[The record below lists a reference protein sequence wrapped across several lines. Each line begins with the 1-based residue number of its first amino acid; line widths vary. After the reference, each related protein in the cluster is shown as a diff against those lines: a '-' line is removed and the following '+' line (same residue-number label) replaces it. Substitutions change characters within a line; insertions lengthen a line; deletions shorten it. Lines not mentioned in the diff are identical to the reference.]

1 MSLKNFKVLDKLQP
15 QDKDEYFGVCSL
27 NEMLKYTSCH
37 GNYKKS
43 NEPRRE
49 STRHE
54 VSEDQNLHESRL
66 MKIIVEESEDKVD
79 FERDFARASQKALIK
94 STPGDSLT
102 NNSKL
107 NNMQGE

>member
-1 MSLKNFKVLDKLQP
+1 MSLDNFKVADKPQP

-49 STRHE
+49 STKHE
-54 VSEDQNLHESRL
+54 VSEDQNLHESRF
-66 MKIIVEESEDKVD
+66 MKTIVEESEDKVD

-94 STPGDSLT
+94 STPGDGHT
-102 NNSKL
+102 NNLKRS
-107 NNMQGE
+107 NMQGE